1 MLGVEK
7 MGSLFFSELHEGPEV
22 KPIPQGIWRSS
33 VLIHHHMFN
42 GWPGILIFFFFS
54 AGDVDTIDQ
63 RLVAFWGFN
72 LE

>member
-7 MGSLFFSELHEGPEV
+7 MGSLFFFELHGGAGSETDTT
-22 KPIPQGIWRSS
+22 RYLALFC

-42 GWPGILIFFFFS
+42 GWPGILIFFS